1 MYTRISNSNMNSG
14 RDSYSRNMDGGGER
28 WSQQLENSQDWG
40 TQLFCSQDSQRHQ
53 HRTPHSFLM
62 SSSQGAPPR
71 VSGGPGRGG
80 SGAPTPPPS
89 EAKDLTLARDIRFGL
104 HTIISVMRDLPD
116 QLREI
121 SGQVSRSSQQPE
133 ETNRVVRE
141 TSERLQAL
149 VEGLEAK
156 LTLLLENKENLE
168 GVRQAVL
175 QNGEQ
180 VALLVRNLDE
190 GAERDERRAE
200 EQARLGSLL
209 EATKKEV
216 RKELKKLREVFRDA
230 ESSKGTGASLTN
242 MEKDITQLNEKMKD
256 SFAQLH
262 SAFTQQY
269 KSSGV
274 HLEQFFSQT
283 TKEMQQVQAA
293 MTNLS
298 DKLGSLSR
306 EIGVQVQQA
315 VKEALLQSPMAG
327 AGNFISPVQR
337 AFSGPRPMLPFAES
351 VYRSQVSPVAQVH
364 PQRAPVAPPPQDQD
378 GKPAPRMTQPPAQAT
393 THPGGVPEPRKTSG
407 KQEAKARGRQTRLSQ
422 EHPRDD
428 AASSQGRPNRKVES
442 GVFFA
447 ARDGVDIAGTED
459 PAALLRSRLEDS
471 TQRFTPEKTFLLT
484 DSPGQDTLILE
495 YDSSSSGDSPVLVRK
510 VGNQRSDDW
519 IEQSVS
525 EAARP
530 EAPSRKEPTTR
541 PRPHRG
547 IYLGGGCEKAGIV
560 SGHHPQDA
568 LAVFTVPEDPPSG
581 KRKRGAERDDKESC
595 YLFTPVANSS
605 SRIRRFLTPHED
617 HGLKLKLA
625 RRSKKA
631 TV

>member
-1 MYTRISNSNMNSG
+1 
-14 RDSYSRNMDGGGER
+14 
-28 WSQQLENSQDWG
+28 
-40 TQLFCSQDSQRHQ
+40 
-53 HRTPHSFLM
+53 
-62 SSSQGAPPR
+62 
-71 VSGGPGRGG
+71 
-80 SGAPTPPPS
+80 
-89 EAKDLTLARDIRFGL
+89 
-104 HTIISVMRDLPD
+104 
-116 QLREI
+116 
-121 SGQVSRSSQQPE
+121 
-133 ETNRVVRE
+133 
-141 TSERLQAL
+141 
-149 VEGLEAK
+149 
-156 LTLLLENKENLE
+156 
-168 GVRQAVL
+168 
-175 QNGEQ
+175 
-180 VALLVRNLDE
+180 
-190 GAERDERRAE
+190 
-200 EQARLGSLL
+200 
-209 EATKKEV
+209 
-216 RKELKKLREVFRDA
+216 
-230 ESSKGTGASLTN
+230 
-242 MEKDITQLNEKMKD
+242 MKD
-256 SFAQLH
+256 SFAQLQT
-262 SAFTQQY
+262 AFTQQY

-298 DKLGSLSR
+298 EKLGNLSR

-525 EAARP
+525 EGERGRSPLPQGAHDP
-530 EAPSRKEPTTR
+530 PP

-581 KRKRGAERDDKESC
+581 KRKRGAEGDDKESC